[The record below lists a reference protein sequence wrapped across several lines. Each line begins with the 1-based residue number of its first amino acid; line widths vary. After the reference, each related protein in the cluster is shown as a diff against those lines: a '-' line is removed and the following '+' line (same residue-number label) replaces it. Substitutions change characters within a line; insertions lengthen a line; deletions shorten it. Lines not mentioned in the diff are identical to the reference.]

1 VRSRGDQP
9 IRLRVLGR
17 LPALSS
23 ALLCLL
29 AAGGCDQGD
38 KQKPLAP
45 KARSQAVAGSA
56 PSTAS
61 AAPSAAPA
69 PSTHAVRKLCE
80 GQLAKPGR
88 ELPAAALSRTAAPGT
103 PEPGAKIP
111 VGGGK
116 WTWVNFW
123 AAWCVP
129 CKEEMPRLLAWEK
142 KLSNGSGRMR
152 VVFVTIDDDPR
163 QLRDFLAAQ
172 PAGGV
177 RATYWLR
184 EGKQREDWLK
194 AAAMDPDPEL
204 PAHLLVDPAGKIRC
218 TISGAVED
226 RDYEQVAALVGG

>member
-1 VRSRGDQP
+1 
-9 IRLRVLGR
+9 
-17 LPALSS
+17 
-23 ALLCLL
+23 
-29 AAGGCDQGD
+29 
-38 KQKPLAP
+38 
-45 KARSQAVAGSA
+45 
-56 PSTAS
+56 
-61 AAPSAAPA
+61 
-69 PSTHAVRKLCE
+69 
-80 GQLAKPGR
+80 
-88 ELPAAALSRTAAPGT
+88 
-103 PEPGAKIP
+103 
-111 VGGGK
+111 
-116 WTWVNFW
+116 
-123 AAWCVP
+123 
-129 CKEEMPRLLAWEK
+129 MPRLLAWEK